1 MNQPEPDTT
10 HTTAT
15 TPATATAAT
24 AGTAATVATK
34 VEPTVRLQEGL
45 RSAVVIVSG
54 KDQKGVSA
62 EFFRVLAHYGVQLLD
77 VQQSEFLGHLQLAA
91 FTGIKDEYF
100 AELSEALTDALTPLG
115 QQVTIEY
122 SATNEG
128 TPAPAPR
135 STHVVVV
142 LGNPV
147 TAQAISAIG
156 ATLAK
161 HGACA
166 ASPIIQ

>member
-1 MNQPEPDTT
+1 MNHPEPNTT

-15 TPATATAAT
+15 TPATATTATATAAT

-77 VQQSEFLGHLQLAA
+77 VQQSEFLGHLQLSL
-91 FTGIKDEYF
+91 IH
-100 AELSEALTDALTPLG
+100 
-115 QQVTIEY
+115 I
-122 SATNEG
+122 
-128 TPAPAPR
+128 
-135 STHVVVV
+135 
-142 LGNPV
+142 
-147 TAQAISAIG
+147 
-156 ATLAK
+156 
-161 HGACA
+161 
-166 ASPIIQ
+166 